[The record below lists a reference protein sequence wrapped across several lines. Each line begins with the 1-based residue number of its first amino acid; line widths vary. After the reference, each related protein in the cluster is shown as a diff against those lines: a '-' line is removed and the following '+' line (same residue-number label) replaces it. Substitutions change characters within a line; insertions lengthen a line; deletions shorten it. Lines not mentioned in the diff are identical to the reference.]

1 MGRYLLGILLLGVV
15 ASTIAWSQASS
26 QPNTVVESSSASAD
40 AAKGADDKPAPGEAA
55 MNGPKQIIKN
65 EEMMK
70 LIFDPYYIDLRQAI
84 REKPAGRAGWRRAY
98 IAIFRICEV
107 TNLLYSRKDKQ
118 YMLTQEWRQMATQ
131 SRDAA
136 ESVGEAVLKL
146 DYPQVRERYELLIQ
160 SCNACHQK
168 FEPTEATEVQVW

>member
-1 MGRYLLGILLLGVV
+1 MSRHLLCMLLLSVV
-15 ASTIAWSQASS
+15 ASMIVLGRASS
-26 QPNTVVESSSASAD
+26 RENNTAENSAAQND
-40 AAKGADDKPAPGEAA
+40 AAAGTIDKPEPGEAA
-55 MNGPKQIIKN
+55 MDGPKQIIKN
-65 EEMMK
+65 AEMMK
-70 LIFDPYYIDLRQAI
+70 LLFDPYYVDLRKAI
-84 REKPAGRAGWRRAY
+84 GEKPAGRAGWRRAY

-118 YMLTQEWRQMATQ
+118 YMLTQEWRQMTTQ

-168 FEPTEATEVQVW
+168 FEPTEATEVKVW